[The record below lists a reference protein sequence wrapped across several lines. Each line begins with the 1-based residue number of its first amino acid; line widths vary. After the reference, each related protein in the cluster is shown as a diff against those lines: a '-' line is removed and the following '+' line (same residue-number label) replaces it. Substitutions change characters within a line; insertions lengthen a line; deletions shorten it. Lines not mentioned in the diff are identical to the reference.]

1 MLARTMAPVTAL
13 LLVGA
18 CVGDEPSA
26 PVETL
31 PDGGVEAGS
40 PEASALPDA
49 AADAADTAD
58 AAMPRCDPN
67 KPFGA
72 PALVSGL
79 STADDDST
87 ARLSAD
93 ELTVFFARGVAGAG
107 VPDIYTATRA
117 SRDAGW
123 GVATMVSG
131 VSSAGPDFSPMV
143 TDDGLTLFL
152 TSSATGTRGGSD
164 IFLSSRPNQLSDFG
178 TPASLGPSG
187 VINTSLP
194 EADPYI
200 LPDGKTVWFDV
211 YTGVGDT
218 EIYRATAGAAGFTM
232 RQKVLG
238 VGSPLVD
245 AYPVITLDER
255 TLYFAS
261 DRADTDALGDL
272 DLYVATRAAAT
283 GPFDPPRIL
292 KVLNSSNPEF
302 PTWIS
307 RDECVLYLSRRV
319 SGAYDIYKAERPR

>member
-1 MLARTMAPVTAL
+1 MAPVTAR

-131 VSSAGPDFSPMV
+131 SSSWNFRQRRTTRSRNQPG
-143 TDDGLTLFL
+143 
-152 TSSATGTRGGSD
+152 SSTTASIRSSFHRPGMAASA
-164 IFLSSRPNQLSDFG
+164 SSR
-178 TPASLGPSG
+178 
-187 VINTSLP
+187 
-194 EADPYI
+194 
-200 LPDGKTVWFDV
+200 
-211 YTGVGDT
+211 
-218 EIYRATAGAAGFTM
+218 
-232 RQKVLG
+232 
-238 VGSPLVD
+238 
-245 AYPVITLDER
+245 
-255 TLYFAS
+255 
-261 DRADTDALGDL
+261 
-272 DLYVATRAAAT
+272 
-283 GPFDPPRIL
+283 
-292 KVLNSSNPEF
+292 
-302 PTWIS
+302 
-307 RDECVLYLSRRV
+307 
-319 SGAYDIYKAERPR
+319 